1 MGKLHELLAVEKTV
15 NDQAAKMMQD
25 AEDKFRKSS
34 QYFEGSDKQLA
45 MLVESD
51 AKAAIEAAGGERK
64 ELITTVHETL
74 EYALEYLGKSEDV
87 RYQINES
94 NRHAVADVEING
106 VVLLKDMPINQL
118 VGLESRLTRLRA
130 TFAAVPTVNAAVKW
144 EVADLGLKGAVKTA
158 EPVITTKTEKK
169 LVPVT
174 IAPATDK
181 HPAQVE
187 KTYPEEVVGKYTT
200 VKFSGG
206 ATSQQKADLLDNIDA
221 LIAAVK
227 QARTRANNVEATN
240 KKISSALI
248 PYLLSAFNK

>member
-1 MGKLHELLAVEKTV
+1 MGKLHELLAVEKTT
-15 NDQAAKMMQD
+15 NEQAAKMMQD

-34 QYFEGSDKQLA
+34 QYFEGSDKRLE

-64 ELITTVHETL
+64 ELITSVHETL

-94 NRHAVADVEING
+94 NRHAVADVEVNG
-106 VVLLKDMPINQL
+106 VVLLEKMPINQL

-130 TFAAVPTVNAAVKW
+130 TFAAVPTLNAALKW
-144 EVADLGLKGAVKTA
+144 EPADSGLKGAVRT
-158 EPVITTKTEKK
+158 VDDLVTTKTEKK
-169 LVPVT
+169 LVAVT

-187 KTYPEEVVGKYTT
+187 KTYPEEVVGKYITT
-200 VKFSGG
+200 KFSGA

-221 LIAAVK
+221 LIAGVK
-227 QARTRANNVEATN
+227 QARTRANNVDATN
-240 KKISSALI
+240 RKISSALI
-248 PYLLSAFNK
+248 PFLLSAFNK